1 MLLTKLLCLVILL
14 GLVHSEQWSR
24 VCAQCVAGNFLTHRR
39 VMQNSSAGQSMGF
52 VDEWKGTDCVS
63 GTIHSIPCE
72 NSCITIVLKK
82 IHEEDENAFEGIMMD
97 CSDQLIVS
105 SPDLPQGI
113 QFTNYNQNGV
123 FSNHRSNLSITYSFT
138 TDSFQNAEKIRRSF
152 SSVVLPSYE
161 KEYEISTIVA
171 LIGFSVLVVSLCCSF
186 CIYSYCYEKKLRE
199 ARNDKVIYQ
208 KRLLDNSDDSPT
220 SSNDTENGSVSS
232 SAPEIVVIKSSIDS
246 SVPLLDVPELQ
257 ETEKKFL
264 DGKGSSKTL

>member
-1 MLLTKLLCLVILL
+1 
-14 GLVHSEQWSR
+14 
-24 VCAQCVAGNFLTHRR
+24 
-39 VMQNSSAGQSMGF
+39 
-52 VDEWKGTDCVS
+52 
-63 GTIHSIPCE
+63 
-72 NSCITIVLKK
+72 
-82 IHEEDENAFEGIMMD
+82 MD

-186 CIYSYCYEKKLRE
+186 CIYSYCYEVR
-199 ARNDKVIYQ
+199 IT
-208 KRLLDNSDDSPT
+208 LD
-220 SSNDTENGSVSS
+220 
-232 SAPEIVVIKSSIDS
+232 AKM
-246 SVPLLDVPELQ
+246 
-257 ETEKKFL
+257 EKF
-264 DGKGSSKTL
+264 